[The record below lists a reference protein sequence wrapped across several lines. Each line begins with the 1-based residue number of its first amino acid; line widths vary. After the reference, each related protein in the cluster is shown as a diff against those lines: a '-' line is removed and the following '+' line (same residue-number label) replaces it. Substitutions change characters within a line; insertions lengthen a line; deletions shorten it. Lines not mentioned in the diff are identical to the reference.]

1 MAFYELDENN
11 YKDVITPIINKL
23 KECLENKAL
32 ESLTEIKKDLDI
44 VEKNCANDSKTEI
57 KITIGF
63 FGGSFLIFFIKY

>member
-1 MAFYELDENN
+1 MNFYELDEIN

-23 KECLENKAL
+23 KECLENRAL

-44 VEKNCANDSKTEI
+44 VETSCANDSKTEI

-63 FGGSFLIFFIKY
+63 FGGIFLIFLFIY